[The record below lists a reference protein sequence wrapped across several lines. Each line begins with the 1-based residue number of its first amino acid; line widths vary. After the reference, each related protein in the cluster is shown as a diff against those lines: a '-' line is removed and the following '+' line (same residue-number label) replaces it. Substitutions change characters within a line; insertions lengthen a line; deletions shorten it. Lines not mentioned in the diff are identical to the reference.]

1 MSSKRYCPVM
11 NQELGFKTFFSELT
25 ADEKRALARRANT
38 SVAYLSQMA
47 NGFRSAGYS
56 VSARLKAAD
65 PRITDKML
73 RPDIFGEAQASA
85 RVA

>member
-11 NQELGFKTFFSELT
+11 NQELGFKSFFSALT
-25 ADEKRALARRANT
+25 ADEKRELASKART

-47 NGFRSAGYS
+47 NGFRCAGYS
-56 VSARLKAAD
+56 ISARLKAAD
-65 PRITDKML
+65 PRITDNML
-73 RPDIFGEAQASA
+73 RPDIFGETQTSA